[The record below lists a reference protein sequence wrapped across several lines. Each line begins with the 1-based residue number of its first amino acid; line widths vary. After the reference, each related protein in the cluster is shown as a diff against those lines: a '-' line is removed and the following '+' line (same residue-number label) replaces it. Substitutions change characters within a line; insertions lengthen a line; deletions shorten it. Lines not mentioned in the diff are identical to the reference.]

1 MVAIIKRPSLRR
13 MRVLGKRFA
22 ANMTFTISGKADS
35 NENSPNEGGAD
46 SPSVQTRM
54 PAMRPTSQT
63 KQSQSARDQVM
74 IEFQRTALEMASKFL
89 ETQQRVML
97 TYLGQGQSRS
107 TDSVGIELT
116 KEPPLARA
124 ITAPE
129 ASHPQYSSH
138 PVDHGMQYVAA
149 NLADPIVTAPQA
161 VLTAAVEDT
170 GLQTASVQVLASA
183 GPDTIDAPA
192 LIASLIE
199 IVSERTGYPP
209 EMLDPALDLEA
220 DLGIDSIKRVE
231 ILNTFRKL
239 LPDSVQH
246 SLEDGIERLAGVKTL
261 QGIMDWI
268 SSDLCDAAGGT
279 TGEHGQNRSI
289 EHVMNNLGSSSM
301 AALRAADLDLPD
313 AASAALVSAGARLRY
328 AEGMR
333 SVSGGA
339 VFTLVMDNTRDLF
352 LKDHTFDGV
361 PVMPMAYALELMC
374 EAAIALHPDLA
385 ITAVSNME
393 IPAGI
398 VFESDSKTIVVT
410 AETEKS
416 AEHTT
421 VRAAVCTEGAFRR
434 AHFKAV
440 IELAPELAP
449 VSLPASLPAK
459 FGRLELTGA
468 VEAPTVSQV
477 YSKIMF
483 HGPLFQG
490 ISSVMGLGANAV
502 AGALAPT
509 PVTKFIATEIGAR
522 WEIDPVLLDS
532 AMQLAGIWGRTFLD
546 VMLLPAGFAALRKVR
561 PIADSQY
568 YAVASIPPDTSGI
581 ELHCDLAVYSSTGE
595 LVLFVEGLRG
605 IGTKAL
611 NRLSSK

>member
-1 MVAIIKRPSLRR
+1 MSS
-13 MRVLGKRFA
+13 
-22 ANMTFTISGKADS
+22 TISGKADS
-35 NENSPNEGGAD
+35 NQNSPHEGGTD
-46 SPSVQTRM
+46 SQSVQVRMSSTRPAVQTR
-54 PAMRPTSQT
+54 QT
-63 KQSQSARDQVM
+63 QGARDQVM
-74 IEFQRTALEMASKFL
+74 IEFQRTSLEMASKFL

-97 TYLGQGQSRS
+97 AYLGQGQIR
-107 TDSVGIELT
+107 TIDNVGIEFP
-116 KEPPLARA
+116 KEQPVPMRTIAAPVVARPH
-124 ITAPE
+124 TQPT
-129 ASHPQYSSH
+129 QYTSQSADDS
-138 PVDHGMQYVAA
+138 VEFVAA
-149 NLADPIVTAPQA
+149 NLAEPIVSSLSEPQIA
-161 VLTAAVEDT
+161 LT
-170 GLQTASVQVLASA
+170 ASA
-183 GPDTIDAPA
+183 GPQAATTREGSSARTDTIDAPA

-239 LPDSVQH
+239 LPESVQH

-268 SSDLCDAAGGT
+268 SSDLCDAAAGGA
-279 TGEHGQNRSI
+279 TGEQEQTRSI
-289 EHVMNNLGSSSM
+289 EHVMNNLGASSI
-301 AALRAADLDLPD
+301 AALRAADLDLAD
-313 AASAALVSAGARLRY
+313 ASSAAGLVSAGARLRF
-328 AEGMR
+328 AEGVR
-333 SVSGGA
+333 SASGGA
-339 VFTLVMDNTRDLF
+339 VFTLVIENTRDLF

-398 VFESDSKTIVVT
+398 VFDSDSKKLVVT

-416 AEHTT
+416 AGLTT

-449 VSLPASLPAK
+449 ASLPASLPSK

-490 ISSVMGLGANAV
+490 ISSVMGLGVNAV

-546 VMLLPAGFAALRKVR
+546 VMLLPNGFAALKKVR
-561 PIADSQY
+561 PLTDSQY

-581 ELHCDLAVYSSTGE
+581 ELQCDLAVYSSTGE